1 MHKCVSA
8 MKQLTVK
15 IFLLLSLLPFGLQAQ
30 QIPASTSLPDVISGQ
45 PYSFANQQNKKAV
58 VVLFTSSYCPYS
70 RLYEERIQK
79 IVNEF
84 SAKPVAFVFVNPNNS
99 QEQAE
104 DSDAS
109 MKAKMKE
116 WNLNLP
122 YLRDENQQL
131 ARSLNASKTP
141 EVFVLKPNGSAF
153 QVVYSG
159 AIDDNPQVAFD
170 VSHPYLRETLQKVLA
185 GAPVPAARHRPV
197 GCMIK
202 MENQ

>member
-1 MHKCVSA
+1 
-8 MKQLTVK
+8 MKQLTFT
-15 IFLLLSLLPFGLQAQ
+15 ILPLLFLLSFGLKAQ

-45 PYSFANQQNKKAV
+45 PYSFASQQNKKAL
-58 VVLFTSSYCPYS
+58 VVLFSSSYCPYS
-70 RLYEERIQK
+70 RLYEERLQK

-84 SAKPVAFVFVNPNNS
+84 GGKQVAFVFVNPNNPN
-99 QEQAE
+99 EQTE

-141 EVFVLKPNGSAF
+141 EVFVLKPGENIF

-159 AIDDNPQVAFD
+159 AIDDNPQVAYD
-170 VSHPYLRETLQKVLA
+170 VSHHYLRKTLQKVLA
-185 GAPVPAARHRPV
+185 GAPVPTKRHRPV